1 MNNVAHSQQI
11 SDHATSAVKNV
22 STDSKSFN
30 DTFHKFI
37 NIITFVDLPIKQKFI
52 LFSIGVMFWFFM
64 MFAISVTMNVNINSK
79 IGTIANDIVP
89 VDRVAQKVNRKLQ
102 LLHID
107 SAGLSK
113 TSEVDMLSQTI
124 HVSGERIQDING
136 FMAALLSGGRIA
148 DINRD
153 NGQLIESFSVE
164 AINDVPAL
172 KIYLNNLSPLL
183 ENMGS
188 TIVSLGA
195 LSRNE
200 LIKLQDDG
208 VLAGKLREYDN
219 VLIDARKLS
228 REFSANVTKLY
239 TANSTQI
246 VDATQFTFYAF
257 IAVLFIA
264 TALLVIFTI
273 SISRSIAV
281 PVTAIIRQIRLLG
294 TGKADLSNKIMI
306 RSKDEIGLLS
316 EEFNTLTREINDI
329 VTFKKVIEEDDSL
342 EDVYSRLGRSFSE
355 KCNLHNYLIYEVAGA
370 KNKMRPVQPIILNP
384 KEIFCNEEILD
395 NCELC
400 KVKKTGHTISSMDYP
415 DVCKQFKKGL
425 EKVHLCMPMIVGG
438 KTGGV
443 VQFLFDENNYN
454 EELKYKGMF
463 KAEQFIK
470 ESLSVIEAKRLM
482 NTLRE
487 SALKD
492 PLTGLYNRR
501 FLQEYTETLVA
512 SALRRGKGV
521 GLLMC
526 DLDFFK
532 QVNDLHGHSAGDT
545 VLKETSGLIVRCV
558 RKADFVIRFGGE
570 EFLVILMDINEGEA
584 LKTAEKIRETIEKSK
599 IKISDGSI
607 TKTISLGISEFPSDT
622 ESFWQAI
629 KFADVALYRAK
640 ETGRNRSVRFQEDMW
655 SEKGF

>member
-1 MNNVAHSQQI
+1 
-11 SDHATSAVKNV
+11 
-22 STDSKSFN
+22 
-30 DTFHKFI
+30 
-37 NIITFVDLPIKQKFI
+37 
-52 LFSIGVMFWFFM
+52 M
-64 MFAISVTMNVNINSK
+64 MFAISLTMNVNINDK
-79 IGTIANDIVP
+79 IGTIVNDIVP

-107 SAGLSK
+107 SAGISK
-113 TSEVDMLSQTI
+113 TSDADMLSQTI
-124 HVSGERIQDING
+124 QVSSERIKDIKA
-136 FMAALLSGGRIA
+136 FMAALLTGGRIA

-164 AINDVPAL
+164 AIHDVPAL
-172 KIYLNNLSPLL
+172 KFYSVNLSPLL
-183 ENMGS
+183 VEMES
-188 TIVSLGA
+188 TIESFGA
-195 LSRNE
+195 LSKNE
-200 LIKLQDDG
+200 LNKLREDG
-208 VLAGKLREYDN
+208 VLADQLSGYDN
-219 VLIDARKLS
+219 VLTDARKLS
-228 REFSANVTKLY
+228 RAFSANVTKLY

-264 TALLVIFTI
+264 TSLLVIFTI

-281 PVTAIIRQIRLLG
+281 PVTAIMRQIRLLG
-294 TGKADLSNKIMI
+294 TGKVDMSNKIKI

-316 EEFNTLTREINDI
+316 EDFNKLTKEINDI

-342 EDVYSRLGRSFSE
+342 EDVYSRLGKSFSE
-355 KCNLHNYLIYEVAGA
+355 KCNINDFVIYEVSSA
-370 KNKMRPVQPIILNP
+370 KSKMRPVQPIILNP

-415 DVCKQFKKGL
+415 DVCKQFRRGI

-443 VQFLFDENNYN
+443 VQFLFDDHNYE
-454 EELKYKGMF
+454 EELKYKRMF

-512 SALRRGKGV
+512 GAQRKGKSV

-532 QVNDLHGHSAGDT
+532 QINDLHGHNVGDA
-545 VLKETSGLIVRCV
+545 VLKETSSLISKSV
-558 RKADFVIRFGGE
+558 RKADLVIRFGGE
-570 EFLVILMDINEGEA
+570 EFLVILMDINEGESMQI
-584 LKTAEKIRETIEKSK
+584 AEKIRETIGKSK
-599 IKISDGSI
+599 IKITDGTI

-629 KFADVALYRAK
+629 KFADVALYKAK
-640 ETGRNRSVRFQEDMW
+640 ETGRNKSVRFIEEMW
-655 SEKGF
+655 SEDGF